1 MNKGKLD
8 PQVEAYLNELKAL
21 NAPPLETLTP
31 EQARQNNIDTKKRIG
46 GQLKPIAKMEDHI
59 VPTDGHDV
67 PIRIYTPEGEGPFP
81 VFVYFHGGGWVTG
94 DLNTHDALCCFLC
107 NMTPCMVVT
116 VDYRLAPEHKFP
128 AAVNDAISSTRWIQE
143 NISSFGG
150 SHKKIAIGG
159 DSAGGNLAT
168 VVAQHV
174 DGLCY
179 QILMY
184 PVIDLSNLDTNS
196 YRNFAEGYFLTRNS
210 MAWFRDHYLKD
221 EADRTHP
228 DASPL
233 LYDDL
238 SNQPPALVL
247 TAGFDPLLDEGE
259 AYAKRLKASG
269 VSVEYICYEGQVH
282 GFLTMA
288 DVVDAAYVG
297 LEACAMSLQKVFSAL
312 P

>member
-1 MNKGKLD
+1 MSSGKLD
-8 PQVEAYLNELKAL
+8 PQIAAYLEELKML
-21 NAPPLETLTP
+21 NAPPLETQTP
-31 EQARQNNIDTKKRIG
+31 EQARLNNIDTKKRIG
-46 GQLKPIAKMEDHI
+46 GPLKPVAKIEDHV
-59 VPTDGHDV
+59 VPTEDFDI

-81 VFVYFHGGGWVTG
+81 VFIYFHGGGWVTG
-94 DLNTHDALCCFLC
+94 DLNTHDALCCFIC
-107 NMTPCMVVT
+107 NETPCMVVA

-128 AAVNDAISSTRWIQE
+128 AAVVDALASTRWVLE

-150 SHKKIAIGG
+150 SHVKIAIGG

-174 DGLCY
+174 EGLCF
-179 QILMY
+179 QVLMY
-184 PVIDLSNLDTNS
+184 PVIDLSNLDTDS
-196 YRNFAEGYFLTRNS
+196 YLNFAEGYFLTRNG

-233 LYDDL
+233 LFDDL
-238 SNQPPALVL
+238 SKQPPALIL

-269 VSVEYICYEGQVH
+269 VSVEYICYEDKVH
-282 GFLTMA
+282 GFMTMA
-288 DVVDAAYVG
+288 TVVDDAA
-297 LEACAMSLQKVFSAL
+297 EAIKKCALSLQNEFLA
-312 P
+312 